1 MDSSESESEGDICGI
16 IEADGLT
23 LEELPAISPGLGIGI
38 SMDDISCELMGFTG
52 ISRPLLGLDAP
63 S

>member
-23 LEELPAISPGLGIGI
+23 LEELPAISPGLGIEI
-38 SMDDISCELMGFTG
+38 SMDFMRVDG
-52 ISRPLLGLDAP
+52 IYRDF
-63 S
+63 